1 MDKRTVKKAMILNLC
16 IFILEV
22 FANCWMLSGITV
34 SGNGG
39 TLSAARLGM
48 FRYFTVDSNIFM
60 GLIAL
65 YVAVEQC
72 MVLKD
77 KKTEVSKCASVLE
90 LVGTVGVT
98 LTMLVT
104 VFFLA
109 PTMAAEHGWF
119 ANFKNSNFFLHLVN
133 PILSIVVFLGFEK
146 TDKISFKHT
155 CTGVVPMLIYS
166 CYYVGQAVKHAE
178 NGLIPKAYDWYGF
191 FMMGLKSI
199 VIVLP
204 IIIAA
209 TYLMSLCLW
218 KLNKAKVE

>member
-34 SGNGG
+34 SG
-39 TLSAARLGM
+39 
-48 FRYFTVDSNIFM
+48 
-60 GLIAL
+60 
-65 YVAVEQC
+65 
-72 MVLKD
+72 
-77 KKTEVSKCASVLE
+77 
-90 LVGTVGVT
+90 
-98 LTMLVT
+98 
-104 VFFLA
+104 
-109 PTMAAEHGWF
+109 
-119 ANFKNSNFFLHLVN
+119 
-133 PILSIVVFLGFEK
+133 
-146 TDKISFKHT
+146 
-155 CTGVVPMLIYS
+155 
-166 CYYVGQAVKHAE
+166 